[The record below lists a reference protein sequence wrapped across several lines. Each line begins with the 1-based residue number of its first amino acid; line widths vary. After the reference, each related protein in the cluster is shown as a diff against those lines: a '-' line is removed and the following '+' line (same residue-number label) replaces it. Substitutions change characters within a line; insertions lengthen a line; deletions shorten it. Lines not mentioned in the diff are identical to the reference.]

1 MDHQDINTSEGLLT
15 NFTLKTDFGGIVG
28 FHMAL
33 QMITSEK
40 IEENIEQYRFFKY
53 FQFAKI
59 TKQLSILLI
68 ILLLLIFH
76 GN

>member
-1 MDHQDINTSEGLLT
+1 MAHQDINTSEGLLT

-40 IEENIEQYRFFKY
+40 IEESIEQYIFF
-53 FQFAKI
+53 FF
-59 TKQLSILLI
+59 TK
-68 ILLLLIFH
+68 
-76 GN
+76 